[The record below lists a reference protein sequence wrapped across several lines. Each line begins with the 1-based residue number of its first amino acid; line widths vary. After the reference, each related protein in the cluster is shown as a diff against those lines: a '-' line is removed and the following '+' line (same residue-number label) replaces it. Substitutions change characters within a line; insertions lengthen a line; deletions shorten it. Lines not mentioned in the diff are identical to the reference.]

1 MIYRFLADALVVI
14 HFGFILFVIFGA
26 LGALRYRW
34 WPWLHLP
41 VVAWGI
47 SIEWI
52 GWICPLAPLEN
63 RFRALAG
70 QGGYEGGFIEH
81 YLIPLIYPDGLTRG
95 VQWTLGALVLAI
107 NLGLYAWVAR
117 RRKGPK
123 FRLPSR

>member
-1 MIYRFLADALVVI
+1 MINRFLADALVVI

-41 VVAWGI
+41 VVAWGVL
-47 SIEWI
+47 IEWV
-52 GWICPLAPLEN
+52 GWICPLTPLEN

-70 QGGYEGGFIEH
+70 QGGYQGGFIEH
-81 YLIPLIYPDGLTRG
+81 YLIPVIYPDGLTRG

-107 NLGLYAWVAR
+107 NGALYFWVIR
-117 RRKGPK
+117 RR
-123 FRLPSR
+123 R